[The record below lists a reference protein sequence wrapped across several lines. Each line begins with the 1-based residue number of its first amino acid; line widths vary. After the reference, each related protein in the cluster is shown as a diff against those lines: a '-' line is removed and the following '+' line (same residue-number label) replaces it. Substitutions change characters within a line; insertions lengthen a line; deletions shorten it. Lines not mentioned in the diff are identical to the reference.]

1 MESNLNKSSIIAE
14 DHANFYTSY
23 NPSKNITQPI
33 LSKYEYTLCLGI
45 RAEQLARGSEPLIK
59 ITPDLNTP
67 VLIAKEEIKQR
78 KCPLIIEKKYG
89 NNKEYWKLEDLTLL
103 DVVD

>member
-1 MESNLNKSSIIAE
+1 MESNQNKSVFMSE

-33 LSKYEYTLCLGI
+33 LTKYEYTLCLGI

-59 ITPDLNTP
+59 LTGNLNSP

-78 KCPLIIEKKYG
+78 KCPLIIEKIYG

>member
-1 MESNLNKSSIIAE
+1 MDSSQIISE
-14 DHANFYTSY
+14 DYTNFYSNY
-23 NPSKNITQPI
+23 DISKNITKPI
-33 LSKYEYTLCLGI
+33 MSKYEYTLCLGI

-59 ITPDLNTP
+59 ITEDLNSP

-78 KCPLIIEKKYG
+78 KCPLIIEKSFG
-89 NNKEYWKLEDLTLL
+89 NKKEYWKLEDLTIL

>member
-1 MESNLNKSSIIAE
+1 M
-14 DHANFYTSY
+14 T
-23 NPSKNITQPI
+23 
-33 LSKYEYTLCLGI
+33 KYEYTLCLGI
-45 RAEQLARGSEPLIK
+45 RAEQIARGSRPLIK
-59 ITPDLNTP
+59 LSADLNTP
-67 VLIAKEEIKQR
+67 VFNCEGKIKQR

>member
-1 MESNLNKSSIIAE
+1 MESSQTNSTIIAE

-23 NPSKNITQPI
+23 DTSKNITQPI
-33 LSKYEYTLCLGI
+33 MTKYEYTLCLGI
-45 RAEQLARGSEPLIK
+45 RAEQIARGSEPLIK
-59 ITPDLNTP
+59 LSADLNTP

>member
-1 MESNLNKSSIIAE
+1 MEYNQNKSAIISE
-14 DHANFYTSY
+14 DHSNFYTSY

-59 ITPDLNTP
+59 LTADLNTP

-78 KCPLIIEKKYG
+78 KCPLIIEKTYG